1 MEGKEQYAEISMLDY
16 LKVIWKHRKLI
27 AIITLCGAVATAVVS
42 LFMAPVYESKAV
54 LIPAGVLSKD
64 QGASTALLAMQFGIA
79 PPTTP
84 ASVEIVNLMKSNIL
98 RTKLIQKHN
107 LLPFFFTRKEMRGK
121 TTNELEWKGLR
132 YLQKHMVVT
141 FTQKDNLI
149 TLAFQY
155 GDPNKTAEIVGYML
169 SELNDHMSGEA
180 KRVADMNKHYLEA
193 QLDKTADPFIKAKLY
208 ALIAQQIET
217 SVMAEVKE
225 NFSFKVLDPPRVP
238 DKKIKPKRISM
249 ILIAFLLSLIAGVFA
264 AFVFDYVR
272 TIRERSNM
280 KDERGGTL
288 REATSDN

>member
-1 MEGKEQYAEISMLDY
+1 MEGKEQYAEINMLDY
-16 LKVIWKHRKLI
+16 LKVIWKHRNLI
-27 AIITLCGAVATAVVS
+27 AIITLCGAAATALVS

-64 QGASTALLAMQFGIA
+64 QGASTAFLAMQFGIA

-84 ASVEIVNLMKSNIL
+84 ASVEIVNLLKSKSCA
-98 RTKLIQKHN
+98 RSSSKSTT
-107 LLPFFFTRKEMRGK
+107 FFRFSSRGK
-121 TTNELEWKGLR
+121 RCGARRRTELEWKGLR
-132 YLQKHMVVT
+132 YLQKHMIVT

-155 GDPNKTAEIVGYML
+155 SDPNKTAEIVGYML
-169 SELNDHMSGEA
+169 GELNDHMSGEA
-180 KRVADMNKHYLEA
+180 KRVADTNRHYLEA

-238 DKKIKPKRISM
+238 DKRIKPKRTSM
-249 ILIAFLLSLIAGVFA
+249 VLIAFLLSLIAGVFA
-264 AFVFDYVR
+264 AFIFDGR

-280 KDERGGTL
+280 KDETGRYVT
-288 REATSDN
+288 